1 MVLVVTPGTPRPR
14 IYSVNLDIRLTL
26 LFNPGQQKK
35 RPATRRRIP
44 GLAPRPIRRKYLAI
58 PMPWEH
64 RTQPLASRRTFARRL
79 AIQLLLAAGLVG
91 VTLTIG
97 MVGYLRIGGLDWVDS
112 FLESAMFLSGA
123 GPIYTERNST
133 DALKLFSSIYAL
145 FSTLVVVSIVAIV
158 ASPVVHRVLHRLHLE
173 RGRE

>member
-1 MVLVVTPGTPRPR
+1 
-14 IYSVNLDIRLTL
+14 
-26 LFNPGQQKK
+26 
-35 RPATRRRIP
+35 
-44 GLAPRPIRRKYLAI
+44 
-58 PMPWEH
+58 MPWEH

-79 AIQLLLAAGLVG
+79 ASQLLLAAGLVG
-91 VTLTIG
+91 ITLAVG
-97 MVGYLRIGGLDWVDS
+97 MAGYLLIAGLGWVDA

-123 GPIYTERNST
+123 GPIYTERTST
-133 DALKLFSSIYAL
+133 DGLKVFSSLYAL